1 VSSVTSTQRARIAAF
16 VAITVVLGLWLLL
29 VIRQVAD
36 GGFYSDDWGIQ
47 RDWDEQGY
55 FEAVSRQFDTLGSK
69 PLLAIALHT
78 PYELFGPNPTWH
90 HLLAVTLV
98 LATAVTFFFVLR
110 ALRFPVRDAVPIAL
124 LALLFPWASGVR
136 LWPTGSLNNLA
147 VLLLFAGFLIA
158 VRGLKVGGRRGF
170 AIHLMAAAC
179 YAASILTYEVTTAV
193 ALFAWT
199 SYVWLEGW
207 RPAWPRALIDV
218 SAVAA
223 AAIYSAET
231 TVKPIESISS
241 QVEHSFDI
249 LREGADLIAASIL
262 PLELPAEVPAALT
275 IVVVGSAAAVL
286 AAAALHRDP
295 SAESGDS
302 RPGLRWAVVAA
313 VALAALALCW
323 SIYIPQAFYT
333 PTFVG
338 LEDRVNTLAL
348 YPAVVLVWAVLR
360 AAGSLVGSR
369 GYALAIAGATAIAL
383 GYWIND
389 SREERDWARGA
400 ELEESVLAA
409 IDRASPVDG
418 SLVLTFGHPG
428 EVAPGVPV
436 FNTFYDLYP
445 AARLRTGREIETYPV
460 FEGARLRCSPKGV
473 AVEFLPTPLYDVISL
488 RPWGTPKLHAYSQVV
503 FVDVANDR
511 SAVIRSPEQCATAL
525 HEFKPGPWLDA
536 TGS

>member
-1 VSSVTSTQRARIAAF
+1 MSWGTGTRRLRVAAF
-16 VAITVVLGLWLLL
+16 IAVGVVLGLWL
-29 VIRQVAD
+29 VIAARQVKD

-47 RDWDEQGY
+47 RDWNEQGY
-55 FEAVSRQFDTLGSK
+55 FAAVSRQLDTLGSK

-78 PYELFGPNPTWH
+78 PYELFGPNPAWH

-98 LATAVTFFFVLR
+98 LASAVTFFFVLR
-110 ALRFPVRDAVPIAL
+110 ALRFPARDAAPIAL

-158 VRGLKVGGRRGF
+158 VRGLRVPGPKGL
-170 AIHLMAAAC
+170 AIHAIAAAC

-199 SYVWLEGW
+199 SYVWLDGW

-218 SAVAA
+218 SAVSA

-231 TVKPIESISS
+231 TVKPIESFSD

-262 PLELPAEVPAALT
+262 PVDLPAEFPASLT
-275 IVVVGSAAAVL
+275 VAVIGSAAAVL
-286 AAAALHRDP
+286 AAAALRRQP
-295 SAESGDS
+295 SADGTAS
-302 RPGLRWAVVAA
+302 RPALRWIAVAA
-313 VALAALALCW
+313 VALVALGLCW
-323 SIYIPQAFYT
+323 SIYVPQAFYT

-338 LEDRVNTLAL
+338 LEDRVNILAL
-348 YPAVVLVWAVLR
+348 YPAAVLVWAVLR
-360 AAGSLVGSR
+360 GAGTLVGDR
-369 GYALAIAGATAIAL
+369 GYALAVVGASAIAL

-389 SREERDWARGA
+389 SRQERDWARGA

-409 IDRASPVDG
+409 IDRASPTDG

-436 FNTFYDLYP
+436 FNTYYDLYP

-460 FEGARLRCSPKGV
+460 FEGARLRCTPKGV
-473 AVEFLPTPLYDVISL
+473 AVEFLPTPLYDFIPL
-488 RPWGTPKLHAYSQVV
+488 GPWGTPKLHPYSTVV
-503 FVDVANDR
+503 FVDVAAGRDEL
-511 SAVIRSPEQCATAL
+511 IRSPEQCANAL
-525 HEFKPGPWLDA
+525 REFRPGPWLD
-536 TGS
+536 S